1 MAIDK
6 PAQHAKA
13 AAGLPGVSVK
23 GDTVPYTSV
32 NGHMFSYLSKS
43 GTLCLRLPMES
54 RDAFLKAY
62 KTKLS
67 TQYGIVQKEYVEVPD
82 TLLAKT
88 SELRKYFALSYA
100 YVCGL
105 KPKPTKTK
113 QPAKTRR

>member
-6 PAQHAKA
+6 PAQYAKA

-54 RDAFLKAY
+54 RDTFLKTY

-82 TLLAKT
+82 ALLAKT
-88 SELRKYFALSYA
+88 SELKKYFAVSYA

-105 KPKPTKTK
+105 KPKATKTK
-113 QPAKTRR
+113 RPAKTRQ